1 MDEQYH
7 TPSDNAPQ
15 FVTSDSTALPGDYT
29 LWLKD
34 IKLRY
39 RQAQCKAA
47 IKVNTE
53 LLQFYWQLGKD
64 IVAMR
69 IEDHWGKGVM
79 KQLSLDLRAEFPDQA
94 GFSHTNLKYI
104 KRWYSFYNQEDII
117 GQQVVDQFGFPSLF
131 GQIPWGHHIHI
142 LTHCSSTSEALF
154 YINRT
159 IEDNWSRRTL
169 EDNMEAD
176 LYRRQ
181 AKAVTNF
188 EAHLPAVQSKLA
200 EELLKDPYKLDFLSL
215 REDYDE
221 RDMED
226 ALAQNITRFLL
237 ELGHGFAY
245 VGRQMEL
252 RMPGGQSF
260 FPDMVFYNIPLKCYI
275 VVELKV
281 VKFIPEFVGKLN
293 FYVTAADKLLRGEG
307 DNPSIGLLICRSKDD
322 TVVEWSLQ
330 DINKPIG
337 VSSYQLQEVVNRT
350 IKELE
355 SKTKERKQA

>member
-1 MDEQYH
+1 MNGQHH
-7 TPSDNAPQ
+7 TSSDNAPQ
-15 FVTSDSTALPGDYT
+15 FVTSDSTAFPGDYA

-39 RQAQCKAA
+39 RQAQSKAA

-79 KQLSLDLRAEFPDQA
+79 KQLSLDLRAEFPDQS

-104 KRWYSFYNQEDII
+104 KRWYSFYSQEDII
-117 GQQVVDQFGFPSLF
+117 GHQAGDQLNMPDKFKLV
-131 GQIPWGHHIHI
+131 PWRHHVCIF
-142 LTHCSSTSEALF
+142 TKSKTVKEALF

-159 IEDNWSRRTL
+159 VEGNWSRRML

-176 LYRRQ
+176 LYGRQ

-215 REDYDE
+215 REGYDE

-260 FPDMVFYNIPLKCYI
+260 FPDMVFYNIPLKCYV

-281 VKFIPEFVGKLN
+281 VKFIPEFAGKLN

-350 IKELE
+350 VEELE
-355 SKTKERKQA
+355 SKTKERR

>member
-1 MDEQYH
+1 MEKKHH
-7 TPSDNAPQ
+7 TTDKNTPQ
-15 FVTSDSTALPGDYT
+15 FVSSDSMTYPQEYI

-34 IKLRY
+34 IKMRY
-39 RQAQCKAA
+39 RQAQSKAVV
-47 IKVNTE
+47 KVNCE
-53 LLQFYWQLGKD
+53 MLRFYWALGKD
-64 IVAMR
+64 IVSMHV
-69 IEDHWGKGVM
+69 EELWGKGVM
-79 KQLSLDLRAEFPDQA
+79 NQLSLDLRATFPGQD
-94 GFSHTNLKYI
+94 GFSVTNLKYM
-104 KRWYSFYNQEDII
+104 KRWYLFYNQENVIRHQAGDEFEMPENF
-117 GQQVVDQFGFPSLF
+117 V
-131 GQIPWGHHIHI
+131 QIPWKHHVCIF
-142 LTHCSSTSEALF
+142 TKSKNMDEALF

-159 IEDNWSRRTL
+159 VEGNWSRRML
-169 EDNMEAD
+169 EDNMETD
-176 LYRRQ
+176 LYGRQ
-181 AKAVTNF
+181 AKAITNF
-188 EAHLPAVQSKLA
+188 DKHLPAAQSKLA
-200 EELLKDPYKLDFLSL
+200 EELLKDPYKLDFLTL
-215 REDYDE
+215 KDDYDE
-221 RDMED
+221 RDLEN

-281 VKFIPEFVGKLN
+281 VKFIPEFAGKLN

-350 IKELE
+350 VEEMENKN
-355 SKTKERKQA
+355 

>member
-1 MDEQYH
+1 MNKQ
-7 TPSDNAPQ
+7 DNKAENYAPR
-15 FVTSDSTALPGDYT
+15 FVTSDSTAFPREYAS
-29 LWLKD
+29 WLKD
-34 IKLRY
+34 VKLRY
-39 RQAQCKAA
+39 RQAQVKAA

-64 IVAMR
+64 FVAMH
-69 IEDHWGKGVM
+69 IEDQWGKGVM
-79 KQLSLDLRAEFPDQA
+79 KQLSLDLRAEFPEQA

-104 KRWYSFYNQEDII
+104 KRWYLFYNQEDII
-117 GQQVVDQFGFPSLF
+117 GQQAVDQFGLPTLF

-142 LTHCSSTSEALF
+142 FTHCKGVNEALF
-154 YINRT
+154 YMT
-159 IEDNWSRRTL
+159 KTAEGNWSRRML
-169 EDNMEAD
+169 EDNIESD
-176 LYRRQ
+176 LYGRQ

-188 EAHLPAVQSKLA
+188 REHLPVAQSKLA
-200 EELLKDPYKLDFLSL
+200 EELLKDPYKLDFLTL
-215 REDYDE
+215 REGYDE
-221 RDMED
+221 RDLEN

-260 FPDMVFYNIPLKCYI
+260 FPDMVFYNIPLKCYV

-281 VKFIPEFVGKLN
+281 VDFIPEFAGKLN
-293 FYVTAADKLLRGEG
+293 FYVTAADKLLRGDG

-337 VSSYQLQEVVNRT
+337 VSSYQLQEVVRRT
-350 IKELE
+350 IEELQG
-355 SKTKERKQA
+355 KTKHE